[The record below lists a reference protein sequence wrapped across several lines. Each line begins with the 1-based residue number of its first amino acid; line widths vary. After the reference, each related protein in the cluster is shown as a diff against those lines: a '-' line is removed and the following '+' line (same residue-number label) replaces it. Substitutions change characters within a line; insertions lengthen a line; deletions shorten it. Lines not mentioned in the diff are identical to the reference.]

1 MYEWMN
7 RQIRLYVGMHVITY
21 VGKDAIDQTVSS
33 TMKSCMN
40 TINNEP
46 DEPTQHLKGLFSQ
59 QV

>member
-1 MYEWMN
+1 
-7 RQIRLYVGMHVITY
+7 MHVITY
-21 VGKDAIDQTVSS
+21 VGKGAIDRNFSS
-33 TMKSCMN
+33 AMKSCMN